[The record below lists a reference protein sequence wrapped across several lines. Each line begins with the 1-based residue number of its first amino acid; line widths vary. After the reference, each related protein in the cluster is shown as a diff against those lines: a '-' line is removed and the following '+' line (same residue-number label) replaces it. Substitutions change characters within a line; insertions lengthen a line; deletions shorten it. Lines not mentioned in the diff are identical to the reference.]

1 MFNSNVQK
9 LLFKKLNQDAI
20 IPQKGS
26 KYAAGYDLHSAVDCI
41 IGPKDKGLVKTGLSV
56 FVPHGSYGRVAPRSG
71 LAWKFFIDVGA
82 GVIDSDYR
90 GEGKIF
96 VLKCSWSYFIQF

>member
-1 MFNSNVQK
+1 MNSSNVQK
-9 LLFKKLNQDAI
+9 LLFKKLSKDAT

-26 KYAAGYDLHSAVDCI
+26 KWAAGYDLHSSVDCVVA
-41 IGPKDKGLVKTGLSV
+41 PKDKGLVKTGLSV

-71 LAWKFFIDVGA
+71 LAWKHFIDVGA

-90 GEGKIF
+90 GEGKI
-96 VLKCSWSYFIQF
+96 LI